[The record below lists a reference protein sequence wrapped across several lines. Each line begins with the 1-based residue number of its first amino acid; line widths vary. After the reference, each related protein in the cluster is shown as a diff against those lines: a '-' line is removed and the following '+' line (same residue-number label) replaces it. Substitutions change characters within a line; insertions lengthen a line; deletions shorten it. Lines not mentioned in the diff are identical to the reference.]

1 MKKLPDLE
9 AWAIFAKVAET
20 GSFARAATEL
30 GLSQATVSKAVSR
43 LEQRLH
49 TNLLQRT
56 SRRLSLTAS
65 GQAAQERAA
74 RLLQEG
80 EAIEA
85 DITEQSGSLRGQIR
99 LTAPMSF
106 GVAHLAP
113 ALPDFMQAHPGIS
126 LDVNFSDEQVDI
138 VAGGYDLALRIST
151 LDDSSLLALRLCTV
165 RILPVGAP
173 DCFARHGQPRH
184 PRDLAGL
191 PALEYAYART
201 GRAWQFTH
209 PQQGEFSQAMASPL
223 RVNNAD
229 ALLPALRRG
238 LGLALLPEF
247 LVWED
252 LQAGTLQ
259 TCLPGWQAHPIAL
272 YIVTPPGRLRPARV
286 QVLID
291 FLATRF
297 RQPPW
302 GWPEGSRSQVR
313 DGSTTILP

>member
-85 DITEQSGSLRGQIR
+85 DITEQSGSLRGQIK
-99 LTAPMSF
+99 LAAPMSF

-113 ALPDFMQAHPGIS
+113 ALPDFMQAHPDID
-126 LDVNFSDEQVDI
+126 LDVAFSDEQVDI

-173 DCFARHGQPRH
+173 DCFARHGLPRH

-191 PALEYAYART
+191 PALEYAYARS

-209 PQQGEFSQAMASPL
+209 PQQGEFSQIMAAPL

-229 ALLPALRRG
+229 ALLPALRCG

-247 LVWED
+247 LIWED

-259 TCLPGWQAHPIAL
+259 TCLPDWQAHPIAL

-291 FLATRF
+291 FLAARF
-297 RQPPW
+297 RQQPW
-302 GWPEGSRSQVR
+302 GLSNGMLQ
-313 DGSTTILP
+313 